1 VLSVCCL
8 SGGPPDR
15 LAALLALLR
24 PVAGEL
30 VVAVDERVDESRLGP
45 VAALAD
51 VLVAY
56 PFADPVERPFAWL
69 HSLCGGD
76 WIFRIDDDEVP
87 SSALLAALR
96 ALPEHLTH
104 LWVPRRWLW
113 DEHTWLTDDPWAPDW
128 QLRLVRPGAARFP
141 GRMHIPIQAE
151 GPHAYLEAPLYH
163 LDLAINDEAQRAAK
177 ARRYE
182 RARPG
187 LRLGGLPLNASY
199 YLPELRDSLEVTPI
213 PPEDG
218 VLIEGVRNAP
228 ASAPGPLPALRRA
241 TRREIDVHW
250 AEAQLPA
257 EDYRAQIELARPPS
271 PVCGEIREID
281 VRVTNLGATVW
292 RGGGHALPEIRLS
305 YRWRGLENLDEQL
318 RTALPHDVE
327 PQQTALVPMA
337 FRAPD
342 EPGTFELVVDL
353 VHERRRWFGS
363 EARVDVAVRS
373 RRRAV
378 VLVGQAPGEE
388 AFDRKV
394 DELLGRLDASLEP
407 VLIGPKEDWLRDRFG
422 TEAHSTPP
430 ERADAVFVVP
440 TPHRRV
446 NLRLRRT
453 AWKLRRR
460 EQERPGLARAARGVL
475 AIFGT
480 LAFAFGLA
488 LGLHSIV

>member
-1 VLSVCCL
+1 MLSVCCL
-8 SGGPPDR
+8 SGGPPER
-15 LAALLALLR
+15 LAALLGLLR

-30 VVAVDERVDESRLGP
+30 VVAVDERVDESRLAP

-51 VLVAY
+51 VLVTY

-69 HSLCGGD
+69 HSLCAGD

-96 ALPEHLTH
+96 TPPEHLTH

-113 DEHTWLTDDPWAPDW
+113 DEQTWLTDDPWAPDW

-151 GPHAYLEAPLYH
+151 GPHVYLEAPLYH

-177 ARRYE
+177 AQRYE

-213 PPEDG
+213 PSEDR
-218 VLIEGVRNAP
+218 VLIERVRNAP
-228 ASAPGPLPALRRA
+228 ASGPGLRPTLRRA

-250 AEAQLPA
+250 AEAQLA
-257 EDYRAQIELARPPS
+257 DEDYRAEIKLARPPS
-271 PVCGEIREID
+271 PVSGETREID
-281 VRVTNLGATVW
+281 VRVTNLGGTVW
-292 RGGGHALPEIRLS
+292 PGGGHGLPEIRLS
-305 YRWRGLENLDEQL
+305 YRWRGLEHLDEQL
-318 RTALPHDVE
+318 RTALPHDVAPHE
-327 PQQTALVPMA
+327 TALVPMV

-353 VHERRRWFGS
+353 VHERRRWFGC
-363 EARVDVAVRS
+363 EARVDVAVRP
-373 RRRAV
+373 RRQAV

-430 ERADAVFVVP
+430 EHADTVFVVRAP
-440 TPHRRV
+440 YRRTH
-446 NLRLRRT
+446 LRLRRT
-453 AWKLRRR
+453 AWKLRHRGR
-460 EQERPGLARAARGVL
+460 ERPRLARVVRAAL
-475 AIFGT
+475 AIFGS
-480 LAFAFGLA
+480 LAFGLG
-488 LGLHSIV
+488 LGVYIIG